1 MRRLLPIAAVLA
13 LAATLFHAPMAWAC
27 SCVADTTPQKQFK
40 AADVVFVGSVGKVT
54 TPDSTMGDVLAQ
66 MTVTQVYKGS
76 VSVVAGV
83 HTSANVAGC
92 GVAFVVGSRYT
103 VFASST
109 NGAYRAGLCG
119 GTTSDVGVLARAGFH
134 AGSPL
139 AQVTTDKA
147 VSPRAVGR
155 TGPLAG
161 AALLIVFVAI
171 GLIIVG
177 RARAGRAHRPAG

>member
-1 MRRLLPIAAVLA
+1 MRRLLPIAAAVA

-40 AADVVFVGSVGKVT
+40 AADVVFVGSVRNIS
-54 TPDSTMGDVLAQ
+54 TPDSAIGDVLAQ
-66 MTVTQVYKGS
+66 MTITQVYKGS

-109 NGAYRAGLCG
+109 NGTYRANLCG
-119 GTTSDVGVLARAGFH
+119 GTTNDVGVLTRAGFH
-134 AGSPL
+134 AGTPL
-139 AQVTTDKA
+139 AQVS
-147 VSPRAVGR
+147 VPRIDSRGTVDR
-155 TGPLAG
+155 TGLLAG
-161 AALLIVFVAI
+161 AALLIA
-171 GLIIVG
+171 LVG
-177 RARAGRAHRPAG
+177 AGFITLQRLRAGRHRPDG

>member
-1 MRRLLPIAAVLA
+1 MRRLLPTAAALA
-13 LAATLFHAPMAWAC
+13 LGATLFHAPMAWAC
-27 SCVADTTPQKQFK
+27 SCVADATPQKHFK
-40 AADVVFVGSVGKVT
+40 AAEVVFVGSVGNVT

-109 NGAYRAGLCG
+109 NGAYRADLCG

-134 AGSPL
+134 AGSPR
-139 AQVTTDKA
+139 AQVTTDKVA
-147 VSPRAVGR
+147 PRAVGR

-161 AALLIVFVAI
+161 AALLIVLVGTGFVA
-171 GLIIVG
+171 LR
-177 RARAGRAHRPAG
+177 RARAGRARRSAG

>member
-1 MRRLLPIAAVLA
+1 MRRLLPIAALLLA
-13 LAATLFHAPMAWAC
+13 GLVVRAPTAWAC

-40 AADVVFVGSVGKVT
+40 AADVVFVGSVGNIT
-54 TPDSTMGDVLAQ
+54 APDSTMGDVLAQ

-92 GVAFVVGSRYT
+92 GVAFAVGSRYT

-109 NGAYRAGLCG
+109 NGIYRANLCG
-119 GTTSDVGVLARAGFH
+119 GTTSDVGVLGRAGFH

-139 AQVTTDKA
+139 AQVVTDR
-147 VSPRAVGR
+147 VTPRAVGR

-161 AALLIVFVAI
+161 AALLIVLVGAGFVA
-171 GLIIVG
+171 LRRARSG
-177 RARAGRAHRPAG
+177 RARPPAG